1 MWRYDLN
8 KAVKETNIIWQSSRI
23 SLEDRERLLGQRGCV
38 VWLTGLSGSGKSTI
52 ACMLEEQLVRCG
64 HPACVLD
71 GDNVRHG
78 LNRDL
83 GFSAEDRRE
92 NIRRIGEVAAL
103 LARSGMIAITSFISP
118 YRAGRDTARQA
129 LDDGIFIEIYL
140 DTPLE
145 ECEKR
150 DPKGLYQRARVGE
163 IVEFTGI
170 DAPYEPPR
178 DPEMILHTHKMS
190 LQECVEAI
198 WDYLLKRGVLCRPE
212 GQVKTQEFSHCR

>member
-8 KAVKETNIIWQSSRI
+8 KAVKETNIIWQLSRV

-38 VWLTGLSGSGKSTI
+38 IWLTGLSGSGKSTI
-52 ACMLEEQLVRCG
+52 AGLLEEQLVRRG
-64 HPACVLD
+64 YPACVLD

-83 GFSAEDRRE
+83 GFSAEDRCE

-103 LARSGMIAITSFISP
+103 FARSGMIAITSFISP
-118 YRAGRDTARQA
+118 YIAGRDAARQG

-150 DPKGLYQRARVGE
+150 DPKGLYKKARVGE

-170 DAPYEPPR
+170 DAPYELPR
-178 DPEMILHTHKMS
+178 DPEMILPTHKKS
-190 LQECVEAI
+190 PQECVEAI
-198 WDYLLKRGVLCRPE
+198 WDYLHKRGVLSGPE
-212 GQVKTQEFSHCR
+212 GQVKTQEFNHCR